1 MLNGIKNF
9 LQIINDNWTTIL
21 VIIGLLIGLWK
32 KIEDYIAKSDEE
44 KIEIAKKQIA
54 NAILEKITIAE
65 QSYSDW
71 SKAGQIKRSK
81 VIAEL
86 YQEYPILSKV
96 VDQAALTAYI
106 DKQIDES
113 LKILRDTLE
122 KNNMEHLS

>member
-1 MLNGIKNF
+1 MLNGLKNF

-32 KIEDYIAKSDEE
+32 KIENYISKSDEE

-65 QSYSDW
+65 QSYSEW

-113 LKILRDTLE
+113 LKILRETLE

>member
-1 MLNGIKNF
+1 MLNGLKNF

-32 KIEDYIAKSDEE
+32 KIENYISKSDEE

-65 QSYSDW
+65 QSYSEW

-113 LKILRDTLE
+113 LKILRETLE
-122 KNNMEHLS
+122 KNNVEHLS

>member
-1 MLNGIKNF
+1 MLNGLKNF

-32 KIEDYIAKSDEE
+32 KIENYISKSDEE

-65 QSYSDW
+65 QSYSEW

-96 VDQAALTAYI
+96 VDQAGLTAYI

-113 LKILRDTLE
+113 LKILRETLE
-122 KNNMEHLS
+122 KNNVEHLS

>member
-1 MLNGIKNF
+1 MLNGLKNF

-32 KIEDYIAKSDEE
+32 KIEDYISKSDEE

-65 QSYSDW
+65 QSYSEW

-113 LKILRDTLE
+113 LKILRETLE

>member
-1 MLNGIKNF
+1 MLNGLKNF

-21 VIIGLLIGLWK
+21 VIIGLLIGVWK
-32 KIEDYIAKSDEE
+32 KIENYISKSDEE

-65 QSYSDW
+65 QSYSEW

-113 LKILRDTLE
+113 LKILRETLE

>member
-1 MLNGIKNF
+1 MLNGLKNF

-21 VIIGLLIGLWK
+21 VIIGLLIGLLK
-32 KIEDYIAKSDEE
+32 KIENYISKSDEE

-65 QSYSDW
+65 QSYSEW

-113 LKILRDTLE
+113 LKILRETLE
-122 KNNMEHLS
+122 KNNVEHLS